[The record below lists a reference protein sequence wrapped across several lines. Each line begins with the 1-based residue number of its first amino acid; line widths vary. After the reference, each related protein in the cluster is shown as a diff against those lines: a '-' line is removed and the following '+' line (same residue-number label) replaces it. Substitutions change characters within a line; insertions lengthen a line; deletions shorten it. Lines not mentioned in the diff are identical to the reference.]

1 MLSQIPI
8 LGMSTG
14 SKMWLV
20 EINVDQCLIWLLFA
34 GKIWGANS
42 TYYTWHSV
50 SDDSL
55 QASKLSRAVRQETH
69 MTTVRQSRVKLDT
82 GKARTVPG
90 LLTRARKDSV
100 SACRLWIW
108 QEVLCNSTLRAAASF
123 SSWVWALRASSACC
137 CGESGVSRGA
147 MAWTRRSLSPSW
159 KQPFDLNHFF
169 FNRYPHELAFQHL
182 INLNI

>member
-14 SKMWLV
+14 GKMWLV
-20 EINVDQCLIWLLFA
+20 EINIDQCLIWLLFA

-42 TYYTWHSV
+42 TYYAWHSV
-50 SDDSL
+50 SYDPL
-55 QASKLSRAVRQETH
+55 QASKLSWAVRWETH
-69 MTTVRQSRVKLDT
+69 TTTVRQSRVKLDT
-82 GKARTVPG
+82 EKARTVPG

-147 MAWTRRSLSPSW
+147 TAWSHGSLSPSW
-159 KQPFDLNHFF
+159 KQPFDLKITFF
-169 FNRYPHELAFQHL
+169 FF
-182 INLNI
+182 